1 MSGNGK
7 MSGTVKCSGMYPG
20 EAYYG
25 NLEIKSGAAGGG
37 TYGVKTFD
45 LEGNE
50 ILSSGAVDWLVGE
63 EGR

>member
-1 MSGNGK
+1 
-7 MSGTVKCSGMYPG
+7 MYPG